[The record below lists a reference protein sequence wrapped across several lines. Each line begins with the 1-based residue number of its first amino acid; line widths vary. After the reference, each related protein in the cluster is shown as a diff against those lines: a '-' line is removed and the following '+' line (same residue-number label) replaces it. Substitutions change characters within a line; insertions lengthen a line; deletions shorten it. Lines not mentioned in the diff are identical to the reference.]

1 MLYQNDDNSSSVV
14 LLNFLQKTFCMMHEE
29 NRADT
34 CTICELGSVIDVPE
48 FRQLL
53 RVTSDS
59 RIWSS
64 GGQLGYCEF
73 CGAVQKIFND
83 KLATEVAEIYNKYN
97 LYFQGRGEE
106 QKIFKNG
113 LGRPRSEL
121 LVDYLLKNVSMSDF
135 KKTPQWLDLG
145 CGTGHLLRTL
155 ATRQLGFK
163 LFGADISEKNR
174 DLIENIDGVCG
185 YFANGIKNVEQRFD
199 FLSLSHVLEHVP
211 SPVSFLCNVRD
222 HLSPEGYL
230 IIAVPNWKQNP
241 FDLLVV
247 DHCFHFSSVELSG
260 IVRKAGFEI
269 LSLSE
274 DVVSKELVLIAR
286 PRNFNISINQN
297 DIDSAMC
304 DHNKVLLTKTIDWLI
319 TLVKWAK
326 LNCDGPN
333 VGLFGTALAATWLDS
348 VCQSSFAFFSD
359 EDKDRFNVTYLG
371 RPVFSPAK
379 LPSTAKVLVPLPSS
393 IALKLCERLNIYGC
407 GQFCP
412 PPELV

>member
-1 MLYQNDDNSSSVV
+1 M
-14 LLNFLQKTFCMMHEE
+14 
-29 NRADT
+29 
-34 CTICELGSVIDVPE
+34 
-48 FRQLL
+48 
-53 RVTSDS
+53 
-59 RIWSS
+59 
-64 GGQLGYCEF
+64 
-73 CGAVQKIFND
+73 
-83 KLATEVAEIYNKYN
+83 
-97 LYFQGRGEE
+97 
-106 QKIFKNG
+106 
-113 LGRPRSEL
+113 
-121 LVDYLLKNVSMSDF
+121 
-135 KKTPQWLDLG
+135 
-145 CGTGHLLRTL
+145 
-155 ATRQLGFK
+155 
-163 LFGADISEKNR
+163 
-174 DLIENIDGVCG
+174 
-185 YFANGIKNVEQRFD
+185 
-199 FLSLSHVLEHVP
+199 SHVLEHVP